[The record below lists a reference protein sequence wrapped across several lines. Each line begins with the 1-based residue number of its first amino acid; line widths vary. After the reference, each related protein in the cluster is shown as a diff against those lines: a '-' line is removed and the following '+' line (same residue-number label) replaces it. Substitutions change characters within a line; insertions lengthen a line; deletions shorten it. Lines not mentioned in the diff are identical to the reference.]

1 MVNQKLLLAF
11 NNYTVFGVFLVALSI
26 ISYFLVVIFESE
38 GILKMFESLEGVSS
52 HMLSSPMMYFALL
65 FLVVFV
71 YVLEKLLYYG
81 AELKDKSNE

>member
-38 GILKMFESLEGVSS
+38 GILKRFESL
-52 HMLSSPMMYFALL
+52 
-65 FLVVFV
+65 
-71 YVLEKLLYYG
+71 
-81 AELKDKSNE
+81 